1 MIHIE
6 NFYNAN
12 FYCVVLVL
20 MGFLNN
26 LKFSNMKFRY
36 INCIIFRYYFNI
48 IFMISR
54 IRQEVKKHN
63 YFS

>member
-6 NFYNAN
+6 NFSNAN

-36 INCIIFRYYFNI
+36 INYIIFKYYFKYCI
-48 IFMISR
+48 YDIGY
-54 IRQEVKKHN
+54 KKR
-63 YFS
+63 SKET